1 MTKTHHRVA
10 FVDLI
15 CLAGSLAAV
24 LTAHGCTSYTVKST
38 PTSVASTHTHTSDQH
53 LFMISCVCVCVSCRK
68 LWPVLHRACPLGCT
82 ELCWCAL
89 SCDIWIRAW
98 SHTSSSALII
108 AVWQVQAHRGGDWRL
123 KVTAHVRPYWSI
135 DHTENPWADEII
147 ASEPFITIAP
157 RGDCKRS
164 RPLLSASSCR
174 HVDQFQA
181 FGPALLI
188 VRNRGCNQ
196 SFSFF

>member
-1 MTKTHHRVA
+1 MDALATLSNPRLPLWRAHT
-10 FVDLI
+10 LTPQTST
-15 CLAGSLAAV
+15 CLWSLV
-24 LTAHGCTSYTVKST
+24 
-38 PTSVASTHTHTSDQH
+38 
-53 LFMISCVCVCVSCRK
+53 CVCVCVSCRK

-164 RPLLSASSCR
+164 RPLLSASFCR

-181 FGPALLI
+181 FRPALLI

-196 SFSFF
+196 SFFFF